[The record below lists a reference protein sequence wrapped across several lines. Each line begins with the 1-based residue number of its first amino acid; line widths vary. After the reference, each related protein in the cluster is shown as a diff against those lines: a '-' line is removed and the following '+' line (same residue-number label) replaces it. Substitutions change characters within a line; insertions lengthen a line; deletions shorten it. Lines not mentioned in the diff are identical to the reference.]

1 MCSWSLLIHQPLNLY
16 IDDYTRSSNLRD
28 FFFFFKML
36 NQSEIEIKFKKNYFF
51 IIYTLLIFPTQFHK
65 MEKMLDEIESW
76 MNILVSRVFNVWYD
90 MWNNVEQYPDRKIT
104 MTTTAF
110 YSFAASRFWSICKI
124 QYELRQTLLLYP
136 LLFMVDKT
144 ANKTFI

>member
-1 MCSWSLLIHQPLNLY
+1 MCSKSLLIHQPLNLY

-76 MNILVSRVFNVWYD
+76 MNILVSRVFNV
-90 MWNNVEQYPDRKIT
+90 
-104 MTTTAF
+104 
-110 YSFAASRFWSICKI
+110 
-124 QYELRQTLLLYP
+124 
-136 LLFMVDKT
+136 
-144 ANKTFI
+144 